1 MAKLSAAQQ
10 AERVLRLLMGL
21 GDSRIAG
28 AVRAYGFADV
38 DLDEGWRLLRASSVV
53 RVAPPPPPAVA
64 PRIVA
69 AIDAWDSRWYPIV
82 DASLR
87 KRFPRVHEQVFR
99 NLGQVRGGEVL
110 LTVATF
116 IGRIRALDRAK
127 DAESRAARALLVT
140 RGLTAAVLDEA
151 WDRLEEV
158 KKLPALPPAL
168 EEGDADSEAAAAAAW
183 DWYLEWSQIARA
195 AVTDGR
201 LRAKLG
207 FGTPGRKRKR
217 PDERGR
223 VVASGAVG
231 EAGG

>member
-28 AVRAYGFADV
+28 AMRAYGLADA

-53 RVAPPPPPAVA
+53 RVAPPPPPAAA

-69 AIDAWDSRWYPIV
+69 AVDAWDSRWYPIV
-82 DASLR
+82 DATLR
-87 KRFPRVHEQVFR
+87 RRFPRVHELVFR
-99 NLGQVRGGEVL
+99 NIGQTRGAEVL
-110 LTVATF
+110 LTVAVF
-116 IGRIRALDRAK
+116 IDRIRELDRAK
-127 DAESRAARALLVT
+127 DAESRAARALLAT
-140 RGLTAAVLDEA
+140 RGLTGAVLDEA
-151 WDRLEEV
+151 EGWLEEI
-158 KKLPALPPAL
+158 KKVPALPPAL

-217 PDERGR
+217 PEGR
-223 VVASGAVG
+223 VVAGGVAG
-231 EAGG
+231 EGGG